1 MIRILL
7 ALPCAA
13 LCLAGLA
20 AWPLPVWPLA
30 LAIAVVG
37 GLIWQRPALW
47 LVLLPPCF
55 PLFDLSPWS
64 GWMAL
69 GEPDLI
75 LLAVLAVLILRDR
88 PATRDEMRPLLL
100 PLGAMT
106 IALLIA
112 VAIGLAAPAPPGG
125 SDLVYLAPLD
135 TLRLAKPWLEILLLS
150 PFLPGAMRR
159 GETLAFGLLL
169 LGLGIAI
176 SAGLERAVFVGVFD
190 FATDYRVVGT
200 FSSMHIGGGHIG
212 AALALTLA
220 GVVALTA
227 SRWRWLALAALP
239 VLLYGVAVTYARTAY
254 AAALA
259 GMLVAAAVVVSGWRS
274 DLERLG
280 RWPLFAGIST
290 AILLFVAA
298 LASPMMASRFSN
310 IGGDLQTREA
320 NWQSGL
326 TLGGGDWAGWIVG
339 HGLGSFPRLSANA
352 ADAARRPGEGPSYYR
367 LQGAA
372 GVLRLIS
379 RTPLYVS
386 HRVDGVA
393 SGDRLSLSLRWRALP
408 VDLAAHPEVAAAG
421 GLGIALCE
429 KLLLYSLDCAG
440 AQLPAAADW
449 QNATLTLAAPGH
461 ADRPLELSFTTGAG
475 AVIELADVHLRT
487 ASGGELLANGDF
499 RDGLSRWFFTDDNH
513 LVWRM
518 KDQALMTLFE
528 TGLPG
533 VAALLLLIAA
543 AMRGAWRAMLRGEAV
558 AAAATVAGGLA
569 ALLVS
574 SLFDAVLEAPRLAF
588 VIYLLLAA
596 GASVRSKS

>member
-1 MIRILL
+1 MI
-7 ALPCAA
+7 
-13 LCLAGLA
+13 
-20 AWPLPVWPLA
+20 
-30 LAIAVVG
+30 
-37 GLIWQRPALW
+37 
-47 LVLLPPCF
+47 
-55 PLFDLSPWS
+55 
-64 GWMAL
+64 
-69 GEPDLI
+69 
-75 LLAVLAVLILRDR
+75 
-88 PATRDEMRPLLL
+88 L

-106 IALLIA
+106 VALLIA

-159 GETLAFGLLL
+159 GEYLAGGLLL
-169 LGLGIAI
+169 LGLGIAL
-176 SAGLERAVFVGVFD
+176 SAGLERAIFVGVFD

-220 GVVALTA
+220 GAAALTA

-239 VLLYGVAVTYARTAY
+239 MLLYGVAVTYARTAY

-259 GMLVAAAVVVSGWRS
+259 GMLVAGVAVALSGWRAG
-274 DLERLG
+274 LARLG
-280 RWPLFAGIST
+280 RWPLLAGIS
-290 AILLFVAA
+290 AAVLLFVAA
-298 LASPMMASRFSN
+298 LASPMMASRFSS
-310 IGGDLQTREA
+310 IGGDLQTRET

-326 TLGGGDWAGWIVG
+326 TLGGGDWEGWIVG

-367 LQGAA
+367 LQGDA
-372 GVLRLIS
+372 GALRLIS

-386 HRVDGVA
+386 HRVDGAA
-393 SGDRLSLSLRWRALP
+393 SGEHLSLSLRWRSLP
-408 VDLAAHPEVAAAG
+408 VDLSAHPEVAAAG
-421 GLGIALCE
+421 GLGVNLCE

-440 AQLPAAADW
+440 LQLPATTDW
-449 QNATLTLAAPGH
+449 QNVALPLAAPGR
-461 ADRPLELSFTTGAG
+461 AGRPLELSFTTGAG
-475 AVIELADVHLRT
+475 AVIELADMHLRT
-487 ASGGELLANGDF
+487 ASGSELLANGDF

-533 VAALLLLIAA
+533 AAALLLLIAA
-543 AMRGAWRAMLRGEAV
+543 AMRGSWRAMLRGEA
-558 AAAATVAGGLA
+558 ATAATLAGGLA

-596 GASVRSKS
+596 GASVRSEPPAR